1 MTPNEYTFRYRVRN
15 WPAYNQAL
23 ISRGRLTFWFDEEA
37 VVAWRNTNPQ
47 SGRGAPR
54 VYSDTAIQCALV
66 LKSVFHLSLRATQG
80 FLSSLLELLR
90 LDLPVPDYSTLS
102 RRQGSVVPSLSVGPA
117 VRPRHVVVDATGLK
131 VYGAGEWHVRK
142 HRGGRRR
149 AWRKLHLGVDETTKE
164 IVAVE
169 VTPSRVHDSSMLP
182 ILLSQIPGRIGQVSG
197 DGAYDTRACYQSI
210 LDREAVATIPPRRN
224 ARLSEDVAPPDWCAM
239 RDATLRQIGDL
250 GRYEWRASSGCTRQS
265 LAENAVS
272 RFKAMFGS
280 KLSARRFDNQRTEAI
295 IKCEV
300 LNRMTS
306 RGMAES
312 VRIQ

>member
-1 MTPNEYTFRYRVRN
+1 M
-15 WPAYNQAL
+15 
-23 ISRGRLTFWFDEEA
+23 
-37 VVAWRNTNPQ
+37 
-47 SGRGAPR
+47 
-54 VYSDTAIQCALV
+54 
-66 LKSVFHLSLRATQG
+66 
-80 FLSSLLELLR
+80 
-90 LDLPVPDYSTLS
+90 
-102 RRQGSVVPSLSVGPA
+102 
-117 VRPRHVVVDATGLK
+117 
-131 VYGAGEWHVRK
+131 
-142 HRGGRRR
+142 
-149 AWRKLHLGVDETTKE
+149 
-164 IVAVE
+164 AVE

-182 ILLSQIPGRIGQVSG
+182 TLLSQITGRIGQVSG

-224 ARLSEDVAPPDWCAM
+224 ARLSEDVAPPAWCAM

-250 GRYEWRASSGCTRQS
+250 GRYECGCTRQS

-272 RFKAMFGS
+272 RFKAMLGS

-306 RGMAES
+306 RGMPES